1 MRAGNHPPSPLSNR
15 AQRRHH
21 WLAGGS
27 LTLAVGLLSAC
38 GGGGGVTSTPTSTNA
53 PAASSPSPSATPTTT
68 PTTTPTA
75 TPTPTP
81 TSSVAP
87 SPTPSAT
94 PTPTPT
100 ATPTPAPVASNTPVT
115 TATPAAN
122 FQTAEYTRSTGPS
135 FHGALTGWAAGA
147 SGKGVTIGFV
157 DSGLDTS
164 NPEFAGRIS
173 AASADLAGN
182 RGLTNADDVH
192 GTNVV
197 QAAAAARDTNGV
209 MGMAFN
215 STILMY
221 RADAPGSCVTSGG
234 CSFDDTLIATGI
246 DRAVSNGAKV
256 INLSLGGSA
265 PSTGV
270 TAALAR
276 AASAG
281 VVVVVAAGNDAAA
294 NPDAF
299 ASALRAAGNGNVII
313 AGSVN
318 DQSQISSFSNKA
330 GSEAQ
335 NYLAALG
342 ESICCTYANGIIKVT
357 VQNGQQFIEVSSGT
371 SFAAPQIAGAAALLL
386 QAFPNLTATQVVSL
400 LLSSAKDAGAAG
412 TDATFGRGILDIAA
426 AFTPQGTTH
435 VAGTTT
441 QLVLNSTT
449 ATTSPAMG
457 DATQHGSGLTA
468 MVLDSYGR
476 AYRADLS
483 GQIAAAQL
491 QQKLFAAL
499 GARTDVVD
507 TGTDRLAM
515 AFTVDASGHSA
526 RLPWAGQLRL
536 SGAEASQAKVLAGR
550 VMARLT
556 GRTTLGIAYGQGA
569 DGITAQIAGHSQPA
583 FLIAGSPA
591 DDTGFAR
598 SDQIAMVLRRQFGQ
612 WGVSLSAERGDALN
626 AAPGRQ
632 EGGATARGPR
642 AGTMR
647 IAAGVDRK
655 VLGVDAALIA
665 SWLAE
670 DTTVLGG
677 RFNPALGVRGADT
690 MLLDA
695 RAGFAPAADWRM
707 NLAWRQGF
715 TRVRGGGLLAAGSLA
730 SNGWSVD
737 VTRANALVAGDSLG
751 LRVAQ
756 PLRVASGGLM
766 LNLPVAWSYQTLSP
780 TFAISQLNLA
790 PKGREID
797 AELAWHA
804 PLWGG
809 AATTALYW
817 RRDPGNMASV
827 ADDKGLALRW
837 NGRF

>member
-1 MRAGNHPPSPLSNR
+1 MQAFQPDCSNSARAV
-15 AQRRHH
+15 RRRQ

-27 LTLAVGLLSAC
+27 LTLMVGLLSAC
-38 GGGGGVTSTPTSTNA
+38 GGGGVNSTPASTNG
-53 PAASSPSPSATPTTT
+53 PAASSPSPSATPTPT
-68 PTTTPTA
+68 PSASA
-75 TPTPTP
+75 TPTPAP
-81 TSSVAP
+81 TASVAP
-87 SPTPSAT
+87 SPTPT
-94 PTPTPT
+94 PTAT
-100 ATPTPAPVASNTPVT
+100 ATPTPA
-115 TATPAAN
+115 AT

-147 SGKGVTIGFV
+147 SGQGVTIGIV
-157 DSGLDTS
+157 DSGIDTAS
-164 NPEFAGRIS
+164 PEFYGRIS
-173 AASADLAGN
+173 AASADLAGS
-182 RGLTNADDVH
+182 RGLTNPDDVH
-192 GTNVV
+192 GTNVAQV
-197 QAAAAARDTNGV
+197 AAAARDNNGI

-215 STILMY
+215 ATVLMY
-221 RADAPGSCVTSGG
+221 RADAPGSCVTAGG
-234 CSFDDTLIATGI
+234 CSFDDAVIATGI

-299 ASALRAAGNGNVII
+299 AAALRAAGNGNVII

-318 DQSQISSFSNKA
+318 DQSQLSSFSNKA

-342 ESICCTYANGIIKVT
+342 ESICCTYQNGIIKVT
-357 VQNGQQFIEVSSGT
+357 VQNGQQYIEVSSGT
-371 SFAAPQIAGAAALLL
+371 SFAAPQIAGAAALLR
-386 QAFPNLTATQVVSL
+386 QAFPNLTAIQVVSL
-400 LLSSAKDAGAAG
+400 LLSTARDAGASG
-412 TDATFGRGILDIAA
+412 TDAAFGRGILDIAA
-426 AFTPQGTTH
+426 AFAPQGTTH

-449 ATTSPAMG
+449 AVTSPAMG
-457 DATQHGSGLTA
+457 DATQHGTGLTT
-468 MVLDSYGR
+468 MVLDRYGR

-483 GQIAAAQL
+483 AQLATAQL
-491 QQKLFAAL
+491 QQKLLGAL
-499 GARTDVVD
+499 GARTDTID
-507 TGTDRLAM
+507 TGADRLAM
-515 AFTVDASGHSA
+515 AFTVDAGGHSA
-526 RLPWAGQLRL
+526 VLPWSGQLRL
-536 SGAEASQAKVLAGR
+536 SGAEANQARVLAGR

-569 DGITAQIAGHSQPA
+569 DGITAQVAGHAQPA
-583 FLIAGSPA
+583 FLIASGPA

-598 SDQIAMVLRRQFGQ
+598 ADQVALVLRRQLGA
-612 WGVSLSAERGDALN
+612 WGLSFSAERGDALN
-626 AAPGRQ
+626 GAPQRQ
-632 EGGATARGPR
+632 EGSAALRAPR

-647 IAAGVDRK
+647 IAAGLDRQ
-655 VLGVDAALIA
+655 VLGIDAALIA

-690 MLLDA
+690 MLIDA
-695 RAGFAPAADWRM
+695 RAGFAPAAGWRV
-707 NLAWRQGF
+707 NLALRQGF
-715 TRVRGGGLLAAGSLA
+715 TRVRGGGLLAAGSNLV

-737 VTRANALVAGDSLG
+737 VTRAGALVAGDSLG

-756 PLRVASGGLM
+756 PLRVAGGGLM
-766 LNLPVAWSYQTLSP
+766 LNLPVAYSYDTLRP
-780 TFAISQLNLA
+780 TYALRQLNLA
-790 PKGREID
+790 PQGREID
-797 AELAWHA
+797 AELAWQA

-837 NGRF
+837 NGKF